1 MKLSVQDIHKHYGT
15 MEVLRGITCD
25 IAENAVTAI
34 VGPSGAGKSTLLHIM
49 GTLDRA
55 DTGKV
60 FIDER
65 DITTMRDRALSR
77 LRNTSIGFVFQ
88 NHRLL
93 PEFSIEENV
102 AMPCIIGGT
111 ARRQALRQA
120 REWLSRLGL
129 ADRLTHRPAQLS
141 GGECQRAALARAL
154 VNNAPLLL
162 ADEPTGSLDS
172 DNRRAIHQLFFDLRD
187 QYGTTIVIVTHD
199 NQLAADA
206 DHIMHI
212 VDGQIHIPDQNI
224 EKIDTPVQ

>member
-1 MKLSVQDIHKHYGT
+1 MKLSVQDIHKRYAT
-15 MEVLRGITCD
+15 TEVLRGITCD

-55 DTGKV
+55 DAGKV

-162 ADEPTGSLDS
+162 AEDRKS
-172 DNRRAIHQLFFDLRD
+172 
-187 QYGTTIVIVTHD
+187 VV
-199 NQLAADA
+199 
-206 DHIMHI
+206 
-212 VDGQIHIPDQNI
+212 
-224 EKIDTPVQ
+224 